1 MKIRQAH
8 GMDYGRA
15 DDGTFV
21 LIFLD
26 ERGNPFATATMSE
39 EGAEELADFLDD
51 ELLHFDSIG
60 EVAGHA

>member
-1 MKIRQAH
+1 VKIRQAH

-26 ERGNPFATATMSE
+26 ERGAPFATATMSE

>member
-1 MKIRQAH
+1 MKVRQAH
-8 GMDYGRA
+8 GLDYGRA

-26 ERGNPFATATMSE
+26 ERGEPFATATMDE
-39 EGAEELADFLDD
+39 TGAEELADFLDE
-51 ELLHFDSIG
+51 ELLFLDSIG